1 MVDRHYKLLH
11 KYLEARHDLMRL
23 SNLTTRKSGFSS
35 FDPKGSKTT
44 KAVGGWLQSFVRALV
59 SDKAVMY
66 SGPTSTLNNAYN
78 NNLEGAKATIQA
90 ASATRFWRNDFKA
103 PIRGRW
109 IALHAQLFKN
119 NFAETIVGV
128 WPGMV
133 PGGVPHAPGFW
144 SITDSIDEAKLA
156 GDLTSG
162 LDLEW
167 LSDDD
172 EDVEGSTWPAS
183 PDHKEEVTAA
193 PAHRPVVADGRGPV
207 AEQLAVFRP
216 PPKKSRKRF

>member
-1 MVDRHYKLLH
+1 MALHKLSFLVRILVSLTPTKDNYIYSMLLHMLMLCHQRTWNLPSWKMLRADFAVFNEESSEMSLAVLARATLGHTTKHKVDMVDRHYKLLH

-35 FDPKGSKTT
+35 FDPKGFKTT

-90 ASATRFWRNDFKA
+90 TSATRFWRNDFKA
-103 PIRGRW
+103 LIRGRW

-119 NFAETIVGV
+119 NFSDTIVGV

-133 PGGVPHAPGFW
+133 TGGVPKDPH
-144 SITDSIDEAKLA
+144 
-156 GDLTSG
+156 
-162 LDLEW
+162 
-167 LSDDD
+167 
-172 EDVEGSTWPAS
+172 
-183 PDHKEEVTAA
+183 
-193 PAHRPVVADGRGPV
+193 
-207 AEQLAVFRP
+207 
-216 PPKKSRKRF
+216 